1 VLLPT
6 LSDVTAY
13 RLHAELRNV
22 GYSPQGST
30 NILQPMTNAEPK
42 SLSGN
47 TAEFLRYLVRNP
59 TQTLAIISD
68 SISCVVLLMIM
79 DTLKKEA

>member
-1 VLLPT
+1 VLPT

-13 RLHAELRNV
+13 RLHEELHNV

-30 NILQPMTNAEPK
+30 NILQPMTNAEPT

-47 TAEFLRYLVRNP
+47 TTEFLRYLVLNP

-68 SISCVVLLMIM
+68 SIRCVVLIM
-79 DTLKKEA
+79 LIDTSKKEA